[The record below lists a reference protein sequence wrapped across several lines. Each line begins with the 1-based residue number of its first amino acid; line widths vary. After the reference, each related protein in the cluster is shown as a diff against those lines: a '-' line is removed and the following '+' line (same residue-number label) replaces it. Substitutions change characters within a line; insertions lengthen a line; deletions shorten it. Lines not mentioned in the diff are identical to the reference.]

1 MVSWLAMDRK
11 QLRAFVAVAEQ
22 RSFSAGARVLGTV
35 QSNVSAHVARLEKQL
50 GVLLIDR
57 STNELTDEGRVVLE
71 RARRIEGEF
80 EALDAD
86 VASLRDVVSGSVR
99 LGAIGTTA
107 RWLVAPL
114 LDSVTAQ
121 YPEIRVIVLDATT
134 TSLVPNLASGAVDLA
149 IVNLPIEQTDLL
161 VEPLFDE
168 DRILIVP
175 DGHPLAD
182 HDSVTLSEL
191 SRHELLLEARGTAF
205 RDVLDQ
211 AATAEGV
218 VLRPKAELDG
228 MRLLASLVFA
238 GFGAGVVPASA
249 IPPNVEAT
257 WRRIPVEGVP
267 GRSVGLARRR
277 RGLPTAAQRVVA
289 EQIRRT
295 IAEGAASVPGVYPT
309 LRPAT

>member
-1 MVSWLAMDRK
+1 MDRK
-11 QLRAFVAVAEQ
+11 QLRAFVAVAEHH
-22 RSFSAGARVLGTV
+22 SFSAGARALGTV
-35 QSNVSAHVARLEKQL
+35 QSNVSAHIARLEKEL
-50 GVLLIDR
+50 GVTLIDR
-57 STNELTDEGRVVLE
+57 ATNDPTDEGQAVLE
-71 RARRIEGEF
+71 RARRIEAEF

-114 LDSVTAQ
+114 LTSVTER

-134 TSLVPNLASGAVDLA
+134 SSLVLNLVSGTIDLA
-149 IVNLPIEQTDLL
+149 IVNLPIDEPDLI

-175 DGHPLAD
+175 TGHPLYDRESITLVELAG
-182 HDSVTLSEL
+182 HD
-191 SRHELLLEARGTAF
+191 LLLEARGTAF
-205 RDVLDQ
+205 RDVLDH
-211 AATAEGV
+211 AAAEQGIE
-218 VLRPKAELDG
+218 LSAKAELDG

-238 GFGAGVVPASA
+238 GFGAGIVPASA
-249 IPPNVEAT
+249 IPPNLDGS

-277 RGLPTAAQRVVA
+277 RGLLTAAQRVVA
-289 EQIRRT
+289 DQIRHT
-295 IAEGAASVPGVYPT
+295 IAQGAADVPGVYPT
-309 LRPAT
+309 VRLQA

>member
-57 STNELTDEGRVVLE
+57 STNELTDEGRVVFE

-211 AATAEGV
+211 AAAAEGV
-218 VLRPKAELDG
+218 VLHPKAELDG
-228 MRLLASLVFA
+228 MRLLASLVFS

>member
-1 MVSWLAMDRK
+1 MDRK
-11 QLRAFVAVAEQ
+11 QLRAFVAVAEHH
-22 RSFSAGARVLGTV
+22 SFSAGARALGTV
-35 QSNVSAHVARLEKQL
+35 QSNVSAHIARLEKEL
-50 GVLLIDR
+50 GVTLIDR
-57 STNELTDEGRVVLE
+57 ATNDPTDEGRAVLE
-71 RARRIEGEF
+71 RARRIEAEF

-114 LDSVTAQ
+114 LTSVTER

-134 TSLVPNLASGAVDLA
+134 SSLVLNLVSGTVDLA
-149 IVNLPIEQTDLL
+149 VVNLPIDEPDLI

-175 DGHPLAD
+175 AGHPLYDRESITLEELAG
-182 HDSVTLSEL
+182 HD
-191 SRHELLLEARGTAF
+191 LLLEARGTAF
-205 RDVLDQ
+205 RDVLDH
-211 AATAEGV
+211 AAAEQGIE
-218 VLRPKAELDG
+218 LSPKAELDG

-238 GFGAGVVPASA
+238 GFGAGIVPASA
-249 IPPNVEAT
+249 IPPNLDGS

-277 RGLPTAAQRVVA
+277 RGLLTAAQRVVA
-289 EQIRRT
+289 DQIRHI
-295 IAEGAASVPGVYPT
+295 IAEGAADVPGVYPT
-309 LRPAT
+309 VRLPG

>member
-1 MVSWLAMDRK
+1 MVSWEAMDRK

-114 LDSVTAQ
+114 LDAVTAQ

-211 AATAEGV
+211 AAAAEGV
-218 VLRPKAELDG
+218 VLHPKAELDG
-228 MRLLASLVFA
+228 MRLLASLVFS

-295 IAEGAASVPGVYPT
+295 IAEGATSVPGVYPT

>member
-114 LDSVTAQ
+114 LDAVTAQ

-175 DGHPLAD
+175 DGHPLAG

-211 AATAEGV
+211 AAAAEGV
-218 VLRPKAELDG
+218 VLHPKAELDG
-228 MRLLASLVFA
+228 MRLLASLVFS

-295 IAEGAASVPGVYPT
+295 IAEGATSVPGVYPT

>member
-1 MVSWLAMDRK
+1 LVSWEAMDRK

-114 LDSVTAQ
+114 LDAVTAQ

-182 HDSVTLSEL
+182 HESVTLSEL

-211 AATAEGV
+211 AAAAEGV
-218 VLRPKAELDG
+218 VLHPKAELDG
-228 MRLLASLVFA
+228 MRLLASLVFS

-295 IAEGAASVPGVYPT
+295 IAEGATSVPGVYPT
-309 LRPAT
+309 LRAAT

>member
-1 MVSWLAMDRK
+1 MVSWEAMDRK

-114 LDSVTAQ
+114 LDAVTAQ

-182 HDSVTLSEL
+182 HESVTLSEL

-211 AATAEGV
+211 AAAAEGV
-218 VLRPKAELDG
+218 VLHPKAELDG
-228 MRLLASLVFA
+228 MRLLASLVFS

-295 IAEGAASVPGVYPT
+295 IAEGATSVPGVYPT

>member
-114 LDSVTAQ
+114 LDAVTAQ

-211 AATAEGV
+211 AAAAEGV
-218 VLRPKAELDG
+218 VLHPKAELDG
-228 MRLLASLVFA
+228 MRLLASLVFS

-295 IAEGAASVPGVYPT
+295 IAEGATSVPGVYPT

>member
-1 MVSWLAMDRK
+1 MDLRQLAAVD
-11 QLRAFVAVAEQ
+11 AVAEHG
-22 RSFSAGARVLGTV
+22 SFSAAARALHTV
-35 QSNVSAHVARLEKQL
+35 QSNVSTHVARLEAEL
-50 GVLLIDR
+50 GVTLIDR
-57 STNELTDEGRVVLE
+57 ATGLPTEQGEAVVA
-71 RARRIEGEF
+71 RARRIHAE
-80 EALDAD
+80 LDALEFD
-86 VASLRDVVSGSVR
+86 VASLADEVR
-99 LGAIGTTA
+99 GAVRVGVIGTTG
-107 RWLVAPL
+107 RWLLPPL
-114 LDSVTAQ
+114 LEAMAVQHPGIHVVA
-121 YPEIRVIVLDATT
+121 IDATT
-134 TSLVPNLASGAVDLA
+134 TSLLPQVANGTLDLA
-149 IVNLPIEQTDLL
+149 VVNLPVDEAELT

-211 AATAEGV
+211 AAAAEGV
-218 VLRPKAELDG
+218 VLHPKAELDG
-228 MRLLASLVFA
+228 MRLLASLVFS

-295 IAEGAASVPGVYPT
+295 IAEGATSVPGVYPT

>member
-114 LDSVTAQ
+114 LDAVTAQ

-211 AATAEGV
+211 AAAAEGV
-218 VLRPKAELDG
+218 VLHPKAELDG
-228 MRLLASLVFA
+228 MRLLASLVFS

-295 IAEGAASVPGVYPT
+295 IAEGATSVPGVYPT
-309 LRPAT
+309 LRGAT

>member
-57 STNELTDEGRVVLE
+57 STNELTDEGRVVFE
-71 RARRIEGEF
+71 RDRRIEGEF

-149 IVNLPIEQTDLL
+149 IVNLPVDETDLL

>member
-1 MVSWLAMDRK
+1 LVSWLAMDRK

-114 LDSVTAQ
+114 LDAVTAQ

-211 AATAEGV
+211 AAAAEGV
-218 VLRPKAELDG
+218 VLHPKAELDG
-228 MRLLASLVFA
+228 MRLLASLVFS

-295 IAEGAASVPGVYPT
+295 IAEGATSVPGVYPT

>member
-1 MVSWLAMDRK
+1 LLSWAAMDRK

-57 STNELTDEGRVVLE
+57 STNELTDEGRVVFE

-114 LDSVTAQ
+114 LDAVTAQ

-149 IVNLPIEQTDLL
+149 VVNLPVDETDLL

-175 DGHPLAD
+175 DGHPLAG

-295 IAEGAASVPGVYPT
+295 IAEGAGSVPGVYPT